1 MTRELEKTLRQAA
14 RQGIVGDGQVAG
26 LAAFLAAHGRYIP
39 AAPAPAA
46 AEGIADP
53 PRDIADT
60 EAPRFVRGFHDVLI
74 TIGIVVALVG
84 LSGLAS
90 VLALLPAVILLSEV
104 LVRRQRLA
112 LPAVVL
118 TIAFVQGAS
127 YLIGATIGAVAEGW
141 NTVTYACAF
150 LAGFPVLLGLY
161 YWRYRVPLSLALTL
175 ISAFALA
182 VLLVL
187 VLLGRIAGTDQ
198 FVAEHSLASA
208 LVFLLAALGL
218 FAIAMRYDLSDPQ
231 RQTRRSDIAFWLH
244 LGAAPFLLYALLAFV
259 FLDRFS
265 GQWPGGQASLAQAAV
280 VIAIVSGFMLVGLV
294 IDRRAFV
301 TSGLVSLGAAIWTL
315 LRQNAFE
322 ASSYVYVA
330 ILAVG
335 VVVLG
340 VGIFWPALRRL
351 VMGFMPEGIAS
362 RLHAVH

>member
-1 MTRELEKTLRQAA
+1 MTTELEVTLRQAA
-14 RQGIVGDGQVAG
+14 RQGLVGDGQVAG
-26 LAAFLAAHGRYIP
+26 LAAFLNARGRYV
-39 AAPAPAA
+39 PAA
-46 AEGIADP
+46 AANVTGGLADP

-60 EAPRFVRGFHDVLI
+60 ESPRFVRGFHDVLI

-112 LPAVVL
+112 LPAVAL
-118 TIAFVQGAS
+118 TIAFVQGAG
-127 YLIGATIGAVAEGW
+127 YLILTAIGPIAEGW
-141 NTVTYACAF
+141 DGITYACAF
-150 LAGFPVLLGLY
+150 LASYPVLLGLY

-175 ISAFALA
+175 ISTFGLA

-218 FAIAMRYDLSDPQ
+218 FAVAMRYDLSDPQ

-244 LGAAPFLLYALLAFV
+244 LGAAPFLLYALIAFV
-259 FLDRFS
+259 FLERFS
-265 GQWPGGQASLAQAAV
+265 PQWPGGDATYLQATV
-280 VIAIVSGFMLVGLV
+280 VIAIVSCFMLVGLV

-301 TSGLVSLGAAIWTL
+301 TSGLVSLGLAIWTL

-322 ASSYVYVA
+322 ASSYVYVT
-330 ILAVG
+330 ILSVG

-340 VGIFWPALRRL
+340 VGVFWPALRRF
-351 VMGFMPEGIAS
+351 VMGFMPESVAS

>member
-1 MTRELEKTLRQAA
+1 MTTELEATLRQAA
-14 RQGIVGDGQVAG
+14 RLGLVGDGQVAG
-26 LAAFLAAHGRYIP
+26 LAAFLNARGRYV
-39 AAPAPAA
+39 PAA
-46 AEGIADP
+46 AAIVSDGLADP
-53 PRDIADT
+53 PRDVADT
-60 EAPRFVRGFHDVLI
+60 ESPRFVRGFHDVLI

-112 LPAVVL
+112 LPAVAL
-118 TIAFVQGAS
+118 TIAFVQGAG
-127 YLIGATIGAVAEGW
+127 YLILTAIGPIAEGW
-141 NTVTYACAF
+141 YGITYACAF
-150 LAGFPVLLGLY
+150 LASYPVLLGLY

-175 ISAFALA
+175 ISAFGLA

-198 FVAEHSLASA
+198 FVAEHRLASA

-218 FAIAMRYDLSDPQ
+218 FAVAMRYDLSDPQ

-244 LGAAPFLLYALLAFV
+244 LGAAPFLLYALIAFV
-259 FLDRFS
+259 FLDRLS
-265 GQWPGGQASLAQAAV
+265 PQWPGGDATYLQATV
-280 VIAIVSGFMLVGLV
+280 VIAIVSCFMLVGLV

-301 TSGLVSLGAAIWTL
+301 TSGLVSLGLAIWTL

-322 ASSYVYVA
+322 ASSYVYVT
-330 ILAVG
+330 ILSVG
-335 VVVLG
+335 IVVLG
-340 VGIFWPALRRL
+340 VGIFWPALRRF
-351 VMGFMPEGIAS
+351 VMGFMPESVAS

>member
-1 MTRELEKTLRQAA
+1 MTTELEETLRQAA

-26 LAAFLAAHGRYIP
+26 LAAFLAAHGSYVS
-39 AAPAPAA
+39 AAVAA
-46 AEGIADP
+46 ASEGLADP
-53 PRDIADT
+53 PRDITDT

-112 LPAVVL
+112 LPAVAL
-118 TIAFVQGAS
+118 TIAFVQGAG
-127 YLIGATIGAVAEGW
+127 YLIGTALGPIAQGW
-141 NTVTYACAF
+141 DAVTYACAF
-150 LAGFPVLLGLY
+150 LASYPVLLGLY

-187 VLLGRIAGTDQ
+187 VLLGRAVGTDQ

-218 FAIAMRYDLSDPQ
+218 FAVAMRYDLSDPQ

-265 GQWPGGQASLAQAAV
+265 GQWPGGEATYVQAAV

-301 TSGLVSLGAAIWTL
+301 TSGLLSLGVAIWTL

-322 ASSYVYVA
+322 ATSYVYVT

-335 VVVLG
+335 IVVLG
-340 VGIFWPALRRL
+340 VGIFWPALRRF
-351 VMGFMPEGIAS
+351 VMGFIPEDIAS